1 MRKFLA
7 LLLTVVCVVGLLSA
21 CGAAKNNT
29 TEPTAVPTATNTPAP
44 TNTPTP
50 SPTPTPD
57 PNCFFKC
64 DFDSKPVG
72 QVVDAYEFA
81 DSVTGEL
88 AYMLFNGVGSAMADF
103 GAGKGMNGTGAL
115 VATGRTATW
124 NGIALNLSDK
134 YLGKGFKISFDASAT
149 SIKEGDTEMQISCT
163 TKFQAVNPTS
173 GKTGMVYPEYNRI
186 VVTSKDGAWVH
197 GEGVVFFPTD
207 AVIDPEDAGTTPQIY
222 FESPT
227 GKGKED
233 LYIDNIEITVI
244 DGVGDYAAFLQYW
257 EEHKPAEEE

>member
-21 CGAAKNNT
+21 CGDAKNNT
-29 TEPTAVPTATNTPAP
+29 SEPTAAPTATNTPAP

-57 PNCFFKC
+57 PNTFFKC
-64 DFDSKPVG
+64 DFDSKPIG

-88 AYMLFNGVGSAMADF
+88 AYMLYTGVGSGIADCA
-103 GAGKGMNGTGAL
+103 AGKGKDGTGAL

-124 NGIALNLSDK
+124 NGIALNVGEKDF
-134 YLGKGFKISFDASAT
+134 GKGLKVSFDASAV
-149 SIKEGDTEMQISCT
+149 SLKEGVTEMQISCT
-163 TKFQAVNPTS
+163 TKFQVVNA
-173 GKTGMVYPEYNRI
+173 KTGKGTTVYPEYNRI
-186 VVTSKDGAWVH
+186 VVTSVNGEWVH
-197 GEGVVFFPTD
+197 GEGVVFFPSD
-207 AVIDPEDAGTTPQIY
+207 IFFNPDDGGTTPQIY

-227 GKGKED
+227 GNGKED
-233 LYIDNIEITVI
+233 LYIDNIEMIVI
-244 DGVGDYAAFLQYW
+244 DGVGDYEAFQKYW
-257 EEHKPAEEE
+257 DEHKPAEEE